1 MSDMFLSEL
10 SKLGK
15 NSHSFISVVV
25 STRFDNIK

>member
-1 MSDMFLSEL
+1 MFLSEL

-25 STRFDNIK
+25 STRFDNIKWV